1 MQRLYADTFLKPE
14 RAQAVAFAGWH
25 RGPIYRADNGGCI
38 QGKLVELH
46 AAYLQPI
53 RNNIKR
59 DSLYLAG

>member
-1 MQRLYADTFLKPE
+1 MQRLDANTFLKPE
-14 RAQAVAFAGWH
+14 RTEAVAFAGWH
-25 RGPIYRADNGGCI
+25 CGPIYRADDGGCI

-53 RNNIKR
+53 RNNINR